1 MTDAILKPCPFCGCV
16 PKYEFIPEED
26 FGEWDTHNISCCIPN
41 HHSVQVI
48 AQTKEEAIEIWNTRA
63 ALQTDRTELLREALT
78 MCLATFEMFSEAAAG
93 DISSSDLAN
102 AVNKSIEM
110 ATAAL
115 GETK

>member
-1 MTDAILKPCPFCGCV
+1 MTDTILKNCPFCGCV

-26 FGEWDTHNISCCIPN
+26 FGEWDTHNISCYIPN

-48 AQTKEEAIEIWNTRA
+48 AQTKEEAIELWNTRSA
-63 ALQTDRTELLREALT
+63 PDPEELLREALT
-78 MCLATFEMFSEAAAG
+78 MCLETFEMFSEAAAG

-102 AVNKSIEM
+102 AVNKSVEM

>member
-1 MTDAILKPCPFCGCV
+1 MPACDEMCDKCGTLEGVSMVHKMC
-16 PKYEFIPEED
+16 D
-26 FGEWDTHNISCCIPN
+26 SCFAPYK
-41 HHSVQVI
+41 
-48 AQTKEEAIEIWNTRA
+48 APDPA
-63 ALQTDRTELLREALT
+63 ELLREALT

-102 AVNKSIEM
+102 AVNKSVEM